1 MGVNDS
7 FDTATGY
14 LSVNGGTL
22 TIPNVP
28 KGYYVR
34 IEYFGSFNATS
45 SADEKL
51 FPYVGVRQEETP
63 AGCKVATYQA
73 TKDGVST
80 YSVNVNEVIKIRSI
94 VITPYQYA
102 TLKYG
107 YMEEDE
113 LGQYFEPLDKDNK
126 YVAFNVK
133 NEGGKYIYL
142 VTLYTRI

>member
-1 MGVNDS
+1 M
-7 FDTATGY
+7 
-14 LSVNGGTL
+14 
-22 TIPNVP
+22 
-28 KGYYVR
+28 
-34 IEYFGSFNATS
+34 
-45 SADEKL
+45 
-51 FPYVGVRQEETP
+51 RQEETP

-133 NEGGKYIYL
+133 NEGGKYIYSSEDNKEEL
-142 VTLYTRI
+142 GENPALPVLTLNIDGECDEFGDPVYKNISKYV